1 MFPLHFGFNFMQ
13 HLSTTT
19 RVIGISLLLGSV
31 VMSHAFAQSAATPAR
46 TQAVQT
52 TEKAERFPKQ
62 IQLEG
67 VKLALNGVGTRYK
80 AIFKVY
86 DMGLYTSAKA
96 GTMQEAI
103 NAPGPKKLHF
113 VAHRELSTTEI
124 GHLFYQGIK
133 DNNSA
138 ELNLKHMASAV
149 RMSEIA
155 SVRSKINPGESFS
168 MEFVPGKGL
177 TFFIMDKP
185 QGAAIGDAEF
195 FSMVMKIWL
204 GNVPADYMLKDAL
217 LGIPKR

>member
-1 MFPLHFGFNFMQ
+1 MLYF
-13 HLSTTT
+13 STKN
-19 RVIGISLLLGSV
+19 RFICISLLLGSV
-31 VMSHAFAQSAATPAR
+31 VMSQAFAQSAANTAR

-67 VKLALNGVGTRYK
+67 VKLALNGLGTRYK

-103 NAPGPKKLHF
+103 NAPGPKKLQF
-113 VAHRELSTTEI
+113 VAHREISTSEI
-124 GHLFYQGIK
+124 GRLFYQGIK

-138 ELNLKHMASAV
+138 ELNLKHMASAA
-149 RMSEIA
+149 RLSDIA
-155 SVRSKINPGESFS
+155 SVRSKILPGESFS

-177 TFFIMDKP
+177 TFFVMDKP
-185 QGAAIGDAEF
+185 QGPAIGDAEF

-204 GNVPADYMLKDAL
+204 GNVPADYLLKDAL

>member
-1 MFPLHFGFNFMQ
+1 MQ
-13 HLSTTT
+13 YLATTK
-19 RVIGISLLLGSV
+19 RFIGISLLLCAAM
-31 VMSHAFAQSAATPAR
+31 MSQAFAQSASNTAR

-67 VKLALNGVGTRYK
+67 VKLALNGLGTRYK

-113 VAHRELSTTEI
+113 IAHRELSTSEI

-138 ELNLKHMASAV
+138 ELNLKHMASAA
-149 RMSEIA
+149 RLSDIA
-155 SVRSKINPGESFS
+155 SVRAKILPGESFS

-177 TFFIMDKP
+177 TFFVMDKP
-185 QGAAIGDAEF
+185 QGPAIGDAEF
-195 FSMVMKIWL
+195 FAMVLKIWL
-204 GNVPADYMLKDAL
+204 GNVPADFMLKDAL

>member
-1 MFPLHFGFNFMQ
+1 MQ
-13 HLSTTT
+13 YLATKK
-19 RVIGISLLLGSV
+19 RFIGIGLLLCTAVTSQ
-31 VMSHAFAQSAATPAR
+31 AFAQSASTTPSTAR
-46 TQAVQT
+46 TQAVQA

-67 VKLALNGVGTRYK
+67 VKLALNGLGTRYK

-103 NAPGPKKLHF
+103 NAPGPKKLQF
-113 VAHRELSTTEI
+113 VAHREISTSEI
-124 GHLFYQGIK
+124 GRLFYQGIK

-138 ELNLKHMASAV
+138 ELNLKHMASAA
-149 RMSEIA
+149 RLSDIA
-155 SVRSKINPGESFS
+155 SVRSKILPGESFS

-177 TFFIMDKP
+177 TFFVMDKP
-185 QGAAIGDAEF
+185 QGPAIGDAEF

-204 GNVPADYMLKDAL
+204 GNVPADYLLKDAL